1 MKLTP
6 ILDQILLEKVEG
18 VQWLQKSYYFAAM
31 GYLPLTPNIAK
42 ILNGEKRMQVF
53 HVTDA
58 DNTNKLKALEG
69 TKKSI
74 STMNRIP
81 IVTRED
87 LTGVWGNGVMF
98 SMEGTVIINAK
109 GDINSS
115 PDESGRRWI
124 HLTDLGD
131 SRFYREF
138 RDYMQADT
146 KLAHWIWKLRDDY
159 NKPGTIKDIKLSLS
173 GKELNQFL
181 TLYITRAMEW
191 IKAPNIIGGNNSD
204 EIRRLAQLDNL
215 TSVSDYDEILVN
227 QIRLTGAIINLDSYR
242 PNPYSNAN
250 PPSTEEIKAI
260 NAGVESAVGRE
271 NVIYVDSRKSPSE
284 AKTTIDKF
292 ILDHGGK
299 IK

>member
-6 ILDQILLEKVEG
+6 ILEQVLSEKVED
-18 VQWLQKSYYFAAM
+18 VKWLQKSYYFAAM
-31 GYLPLTPNIAK
+31 DYLPLTPNIAK
-42 ILNGEKRMQVF
+42 MLNGEKRMQVF
-53 HVTDA
+53 HVTKPA
-58 DNTNKLKALEG
+58 NTNKLKALEG
-69 TKKSI
+69 TKKTI
-74 STMNRIP
+74 SSMNRIP
-81 IVTRED
+81 MNTREE
-87 LTGVWGNGVMF
+87 LRGVWGNGVMF
-98 SMEGTVIINAK
+98 SLDGTIIINAK

-115 PDESGRRWI
+115 PDENGRRWI

-138 RDYMQADT
+138 RDYMQEDT

-159 NKPGTIKDIKLSLS
+159 GKPGTIKDIKLSLT

-191 IKAPNIIGGNNSD
+191 LKAPNIRGGNNSD

-215 TSVSDYDEILVN
+215 TAVSDYDEILVN
-227 QIRLTGAIINLDSYR
+227 QIRLTGAIVNLDSYR

-250 PPSTEEIKAI
+250 PPSAEEIKAL
-260 NAGVESAVGRE
+260 NAEVESAVGKE
-271 NVIYVDSRKSPSE
+271 HVLYVDSRKSPAK

-299 IK
+299 IR